1 MGPRRRW
8 CPPPP
13 RTRGAALP
21 PANRARYSVGAAPR
35 ARRHQ
40 PHVFLRWM
48 AGEERS
54 EGVHAHVAALA
65 QSVEH
70 PRERDGAF
78 PVMVPER
85 LAVGG
90 DRDNFGTI
98 ACGKPLDPRGGIAHQ
113 RSEGDVVRERT
124 IIEEQGDAT
133 AAGGAMPA
141 GAPARRH
148 TLDLVRRQN

>member
-1 MGPRRRW
+1 M
-8 CPPPP
+8 
-13 RTRGAALP
+13 
-21 PANRARYSVGAAPR
+21 GAAPR

-48 AGEERS
+48 AGEEGS
-54 EGVHAHVAALA
+54 EGVHAHVAAPA

-90 DRDNFGTI
+90 ARDNFGTI
-98 ACGKPLDPRGGIAHQ
+98 ACWEPLDPRGGTAH
-113 RSEGDVVRERT
+113 RGSEGDAVGERPA
-124 IIEEQGDAT
+124 IEAEGVA
-133 AAGGAMPA
+133 
-141 GAPARRH
+141 
-148 TLDLVRRQN
+148 

>member
-1 MGPRRRW
+1 
-8 CPPPP
+8 
-13 RTRGAALP
+13 
-21 PANRARYSVGAAPR
+21 
-35 ARRHQ
+35 
-40 PHVFLRWM
+40 M

-90 DRDNFGTI
+90 DRDKFGTI
-98 ACGKPLDPRGGIAHQ
+98 ASGKPLDPRGGVAHQ
-113 RSEGDVVRERT
+113 GSEGDVVRERT
-124 IIEEQGDAT
+124 VIEEQGDAT
-133 AAGGAMPA
+133 AAGGAMRSEE
-141 GAPARRH
+141 RR
-148 TLDLVRRQN
+148 VGKEGRS